1 MQVGN
6 IRPSEICEYPK
17 KVGFLV
23 HQHEIGGL
31 FYSEIREKGVFVV
44 FRNASGANFWA
55 QLGGL
60 ETVKCSELNLKAILK
75 TCSLKPRY
83 NHL

>member
-31 FYSEIREKGVFVV
+31 FCSEIREKGVFV
-44 FRNASGANFWA
+44 F
-55 QLGGL
+55 LGMQVVPTFGL
-60 ETVKCSELNLKAILK
+60 SWGDWRRSSAVNST
-75 TCSLKPRY
+75 
-83 NHL
+83 